1 MPLTRVV
8 AMLARDLA
16 EQVPVVR
23 RSDNALEVARLIAS
37 LRLAGVV
44 VADGHGEPVALLQ
57 GSQVLRIVVPRYVRE
72 DPRLAHAYDEAGAD
86 ELCAGLGRRTVGEL
100 LDDDEVTPRELPQ
113 VQPDDTLVEIASVMV
128 RESSSLVVVRDED
141 GRSSGVVTL
150 PRVMAAVL
158 RAAGREDE
166 RVTQTLVRDLVDLD
180 NPHAPIVDGDTDAE
194 DDA

>member
-1 MPLTRVV
+1 
-8 AMLARDLA
+8 MLARDLA

-44 VADGHGEPVALLQ
+44 VADGRGEPVALLQ

-86 ELCAGLGRRTVGEL
+86 ELCAGLGRRTVGDL
-100 LDDDEVTPRELPQ
+100 LDDDEVTPSELPQ
-113 VQPDDTLVEIASVMV
+113 VQPQDTLVEIASVMV
-128 RESSSLVVVRDED
+128 REHSSLVVVRDDE
-141 GRSSGVVTL
+141 GVSSGVVTL

-166 RVTQTLVRDLVDLD
+166 RVRQTLLHDLADLD
-180 NPHAPIVDGDTDAE
+180 SPHAPIDAPDTDGE

>member
-1 MPLTRVV
+1 MARVV

-23 RSDNALEVARLIAS
+23 RADNALEVARLIAS

-44 VADGHGEPVALLQ
+44 VADDAGEPVALLQ

-86 ELCAGLGRRTVGEL
+86 ELCAGLGRRSVGDL
-100 LDDDEVTPRELPQ
+100 LDDDEVTARELPQ
-113 VQPDDTLVEIASVMV
+113 VQPQDTLVEIAAVMV
-128 RESSSLVVVRDED
+128 REQSSLVVVRDEK

-158 RAAGREDE
+158 RAAGREDD
-166 RVTQTLVRDLVDLD
+166 RVRHTLLRDLADLD
-180 NPHAPIVDGDTDAE
+180 SPHAPIARGDADGE

>member
-1 MPLTRVV
+1 
-8 AMLARDLA
+8 MLARDLA

-44 VADGHGEPVALLQ
+44 VADDRGEPVALLQ

-86 ELCAGLGRRTVGEL
+86 ELCAGLGRRTVGDL
-100 LDDDEVTPRELPQ
+100 LDDDEVTARELPQ
-113 VQPDDTLVEIASVMV
+113 VQPDDTLVEIAAVMV
-128 RESSSLVVVRDED
+128 REHSSLVVVRDDE
-141 GRSSGVVTL
+141 GTSSGVVTL

-166 RVTQTLVRDLVDLD
+166 RVAHTLAHDLADLD
-180 NPHAPIVDGDTDAE
+180 SPHAPIQAPDADGE